1 VTREELAPVLRAAA
15 ELVDVGIL
23 LERVDLV
30 DLPEGVKAR
39 LRSAVDRCSHA

>member
-23 LERVDLV
+23 LERVDL
-30 DLPEGVKAR
+30 PEGVKAR